1 MSDKLLS
8 MLSNLGALS
17 SERAVTVEL
26 LSNSEQLKGIDIDS
40 EISRLEQ
47 GGYVM
52 RADDRIYLT
61 ESGLIRALSMVS

>member
-26 LSNSEQLKGIDIDS
+26 LSNSERLKGIDIDS

-47 GGYVM
+47 RGYVK
-52 RADDRIYLT
+52 RADDKIYLT
-61 ESGLIRALSMVS
+61 ESGLIRALSMIS